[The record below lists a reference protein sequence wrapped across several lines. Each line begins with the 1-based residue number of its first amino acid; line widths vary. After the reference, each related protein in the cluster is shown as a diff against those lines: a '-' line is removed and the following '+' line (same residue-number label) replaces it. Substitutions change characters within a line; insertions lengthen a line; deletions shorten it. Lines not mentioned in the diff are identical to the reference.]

1 MEITIKRMNECTM
14 EEVLESWNKGWE
26 GYYFNMTMGYDQY
39 FARIASEGLSIP
51 LSLIACAE
59 GKPVGFLLNGIR
71 ILDGKKVGW
80 NGGTAVCPE
89 YRRHGVGRKLMEA
102 ALDVFRAEGCDAAIL
117 EAMSQNERAIALYEQ
132 YGYQTIDRLVL
143 YGCEQFG
150 EGTFGLQGESPYT
163 VRAVPL
169 SEAGNLPFY
178 NHWAAWQTHWLSDRV
193 NGEARIVADAE
204 GNAVGYALCRRFY
217 NLEGQLVAIV
227 LTQCEALPERRHHPR
242 HRSPRCLRPSRLAV
256 PPFDDEPLRQ
266 ERALAAFA
274 GTGRVSGA
282 GLAGVYAAGDGE
294 VSLIDDKPS
303 A

>member
-227 LTQCEALPERRHHPR
+227 LTQCEALPEHTDADTILATALRDVFGPAALQCRRSTMNLSAKNER
-242 HRSPRCLRPSRLAV
+242 LLRLLELEG
-256 PPFDDEPLRQ
+256 FQ
-266 ERALAAFA
+266 ERD
-274 GTGRVSGA
+274 SQ
-282 GLAGVYAAGDGE
+282 VYMLRGME
-294 VSLIDDKPS
+294 K
-303 A
+303 